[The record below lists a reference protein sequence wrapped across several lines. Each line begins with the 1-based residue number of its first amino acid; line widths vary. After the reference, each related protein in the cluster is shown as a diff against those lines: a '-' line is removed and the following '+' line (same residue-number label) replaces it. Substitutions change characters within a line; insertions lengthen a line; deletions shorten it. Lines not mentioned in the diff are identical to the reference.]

1 MSMIET
7 RSEGEGMSGRGAC
20 ASIGE
25 EGAFGDQQF
34 TGNGV

>member
-7 RSEGEGMSGRGAC
+7 CSEGEGMSGRGAC
-20 ASIGE
+20 ANIGE